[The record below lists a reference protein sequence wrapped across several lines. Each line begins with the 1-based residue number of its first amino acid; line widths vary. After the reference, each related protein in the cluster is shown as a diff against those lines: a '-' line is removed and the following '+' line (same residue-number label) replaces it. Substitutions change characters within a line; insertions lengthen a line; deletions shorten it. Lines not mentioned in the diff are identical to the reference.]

1 MNLKKNNK
9 FSLLFFFKKGRKER
23 LIENKNF
30 PSEFLYGYKELEKEG
45 YNVHIL
51 EEVDMSFQIKNYYF
65 IKIINF
71 ISKIMFDFPIK
82 MVLEFLLNK
91 THKQLNL
98 ANTVITTTNSIGL
111 SLSFLKAFGLVKS
124 KIVFIYMGLLNK
136 KPNFLKFYFLK
147 YIFR

>member
-1 MNLKKNNK
+1 MNYNNYEFKKKNK
-9 FSLLFFFKKGRKER
+9 EVSLLFFLKKGRKER

-51 EEVDMSFQIKNYYF
+51 EEVDMSFQIKNYFF
-65 IKIINF
+65 IKIINL

-98 ANTVITTTNSIGL
+98 ANTVITTTNSIGV

-136 KPNFLKFYFLK
+136 KPNF
-147 YIFR
+147 